1 MRFRDIYSLLRSAV
15 SGWVEDNALRLSA
28 ALAYYAVFSLAPLL
42 MIAISV
48 AGLVFGEA
56 AARGQIA
63 EQIRELAGARAAE
76 AIQGLVLSTRHKS
89 LFATIIGLVILL
101 FGASTAFGELKSAL
115 NTIWGVEIKPGRPL
129 LTMLRDRIIS
139 FSMVFGVGFL
149 LLVSLILSAI
159 LTALDNTMR
168 SRLALPGGVW
178 QCADIL
184 VSFIVVTLL
193 FAMIFKMLP
202 NVILRLRDVWVGAGC
217 TAFLFTL
224 GKFLIGLYLGTSGV
238 TSYYGAA
245 GSIVVIL
252 LWVYYSACILFF
264 GAEFTKAYA
273 QKYGSGVVP
282 DKRARLRFNAA
293 SKEPG
298 VAGSVKP

>member
-1 MRFRDIYSLLRSAV
+1 MRFREIYSLLGSAA
-15 SGWVEDNALRLSA
+15 SGWAEDNAMRLSA
-28 ALAYYAVFSLAPLL
+28 ALAYYSVFSLAPLL

-48 AGLVFGEA
+48 AGLVFGED
-56 AARGQIA
+56 AARGQVA
-63 EQIRELAGARAAE
+63 EQIRQLAGARAAD

-89 LFATIIGLVILL
+89 LLATVIGLVVLL

-129 LTMLRDRIIS
+129 LTLLRERIIS
-139 FSMVFGVGFL
+139 FSMVLGVGFL

-159 LTALDNTMR
+159 LAALDSSMR
-168 SRLALPGGVW
+168 DRLPLPGAVW
-178 QCADIL
+178 KSADIL
-184 VSFIVVTLL
+184 LSFLVVTLL

-202 NVILRLRDVWVGAGC
+202 NVTLRLRDVWIGAGC

-245 GSIVVIL
+245 GSVVIIL

-282 DKRARLRFNAA
+282 DRRR
-293 SKEPG
+293 KEPEP
-298 VAGSVKP
+298 VSVKG

>member
-1 MRFRDIYSLLRSAV
+1 MRFREIYSLLGSAA
-15 SGWVEDNALRLSA
+15 SGWAEDNAMRLSA
-28 ALAYYAVFSLAPLL
+28 ALAYYSVFSLAPLL

-48 AGLVFGEA
+48 AGLLFGED
-56 AARGQIA
+56 AARGRIA
-63 EQIRELAGARAAE
+63 EQVRQLAGARAAD

-89 LFATIIGLVILL
+89 LFATVIGLVILL

-129 LTMLRDRIIS
+129 LTMLRERIIS
-139 FSMVFGVGFL
+139 FSMVLGVGFL

-159 LTALDNTMR
+159 LAALDTSMR
-168 SRLALPGGVW
+168 NRLALPAAVW

-184 VSFIVVTLL
+184 VSSLVVTLL

-202 NVILRLRDVWVGAGC
+202 NVTLRVRDVWIGACC

-245 GSIVVIL
+245 GSVVIIL

-282 DKRARLRFNAA
+282 DKRSRLRFNGER
-293 SKEPG
+293 KEPG
-298 VAGSVKP
+298 VTSSATG